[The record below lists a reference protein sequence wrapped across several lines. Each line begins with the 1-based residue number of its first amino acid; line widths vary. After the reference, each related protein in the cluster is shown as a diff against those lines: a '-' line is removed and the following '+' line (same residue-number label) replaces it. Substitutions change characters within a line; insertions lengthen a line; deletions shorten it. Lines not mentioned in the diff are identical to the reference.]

1 MTEKKYWHFRSG
13 NACITNRSYDY
24 NFVKLP
30 DGVRRIS
37 GREYRAL
44 MNILK
49 EKEGDDNENL

>member
-1 MTEKKYWHFRSG
+1 MSEKKYWYYQLG

-24 NFVKLP
+24 KFVKFP

-49 EKEGDDNENL
+49 EKEGDQSGK